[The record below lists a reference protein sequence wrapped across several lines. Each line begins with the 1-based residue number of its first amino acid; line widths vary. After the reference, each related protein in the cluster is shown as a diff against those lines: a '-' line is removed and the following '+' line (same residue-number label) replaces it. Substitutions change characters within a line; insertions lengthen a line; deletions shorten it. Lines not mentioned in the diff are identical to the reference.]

1 MTGQL
6 PRRLARAASDVG
18 AADAWVAR
26 SLAGLQRSRGSFMT
40 VSHSVALLGFGPF
53 ERSALASAFQM
64 SMLRDVGY
72 RLVERLEDSH
82 FAVVDADGP
91 DAADT
96 CRQGQR
102 LRDTVFVGAQAPA
115 GARSWLMRPL
125 DAARVL
131 QELDLMS
138 ARARSLPAPD
148 DDPSRITVPLALAG
162 WPLPARRVLSPG
174 GGPVPSEALGRRL
187 GDALGAVPQPGRPDR
202 RA

>member
-1 MTGQL
+1 
-6 PRRLARAASDVG
+6 
-18 AADAWVAR
+18 
-26 SLAGLQRSRGSFMT
+26 MT

-53 ERSALASAFQM
+53 ERSALASAFRM
-64 SMLRDVGY
+64 SLLRDVGY
-72 RLVERLEDSH
+72 RLVDRLEDSH

-91 DAADT
+91 EALEALGTGRRLQDA
-96 CRQGQR
+96 
-102 LRDTVFVGAQAPA
+102 VFVGFQAPA

-138 ARARSLPAPD
+138 ARGRSLPEKPD
-148 DDPSRITVPLALAG
+148 DPNRLTILTG
-162 WPLPARRVLSPG
+162 WPLPARRVLSAS

-187 GDALGAVPQPGRPDR
+187 GDALGAVPQPGRADR